1 MPRPNDMDHLFGR
14 LLPSATQ
21 EQVESAR
28 WRILGRVRADIA
40 AGRQPVER
48 EEAFTPT
55 INYGD
60 YHILLVLEDGE
71 RHGYAIM
78 SEVEQVT
85 EGATKFGPGTLY
97 TSIQRLL
104 RTGLIE
110 ESRSRPDLQLNDEPR
125 RYFRLTGLGQKV
137 LAENFEKRASRL
149 RYAHGLQTARA
160 L

>member
-1 MPRPNDMDHLFGR
+1 MQSDYEIAQLFER
-14 LLPSATQ
+14 LLPSATG

-28 WRILGRVRADIA
+28 WRILDRIRADAA
-40 AGRQPVER
+40 AGRQPIETTETR
-48 EEAFTPT
+48 TSA

-60 YHILLVLEDGE
+60 YNILRVLEGGE

-104 RTGLIE
+104 RSGLIE
-110 ESRSRPDLQLNDEPR
+110 ESQSRPDPRLNDEPR
-125 RYFRLTGLGQKV
+125 RHFRLTGLGQRV
-137 LAENFEKRASRL
+137 LTEYSEKRAARL
-149 RYAHGLQTARA
+149 RYAHVLEAARA